1 MKKAG
6 KWIAG
11 ILGRTIVLVLVI
23 VLLPYAFQAAERL
36 FPELSGRVQVESA
49 ALMRSLRAS
58 QRLETTTVEEEGVL
72 DAKTSVVL
80 LGTVGRTVITYRYRA
95 SLGVDLKK
103 VELKRDGKQMTFL
116 IPPLEVLADSIEPL
130 EVTKNDFFSH
140 AIDRS
145 TESLLQEQLMK
156 CREACLQE
164 KEDSETAWENTQK
177 AFRET
182 IGEWLQ
188 AFGDASYTFAFE
200 KKTE

>member
-1 MKKAG
+1 
-6 KWIAG
+6 
-11 ILGRTIVLVLVI
+11 
-23 VLLPYAFQAAERL
+23 
-36 FPELSGRVQVESA
+36 VQVESA

>member
-1 MKKAG
+1 
-6 KWIAG
+6 
-11 ILGRTIVLVLVI
+11 
-23 VLLPYAFQAAERL
+23 
-36 FPELSGRVQVESA
+36 
-49 ALMRSLRAS
+49 
-58 QRLETTTVEEEGVL
+58 
-72 DAKTSVVL
+72 
-80 LGTVGRTVITYRYRA
+80 VGRTVITYRYRA